1 MESTFTDL
9 QFNDGNIAY
18 VLVIAFFFFSLYLG
32 GKKEISIKMDED
44 QLQILDDLPSSA
56 VELQV
61 KDKVYKYWGMLFFSC
76 TPFSASPTSF

>member
-1 MESTFTDL
+1 L
-9 QFNDGNIAY
+9 
-18 VLVIAFFFFSLYLG
+18 SLFLG

-76 TPFSASPTSF
+76 RPFSASLTFF